1 MLHKYRQK
9 KLVEAEQFDGSD
21 EMIVKYDLVKSAVCK
36 GAYVMPWLSG
46 PTPIIR
52 ESDWIITNSEDG
64 YQRIDDDIF
73 RKTYERCD

>member
-9 KLVEAEQFDGSD
+9 KPVEAERFDGSD
-21 EMIVKYDLVKSAVCK
+21 EMIRKYKLVKSAVYK
-36 GAYVMPWLSG
+36 GAYAMPRLYG
-46 PTPIIR
+46 PVPTIWQG
-52 ESDWIITNSEDG
+52 DWIIANSEDG

>member
-1 MLHKYRQK
+1 MLHKYRK
-9 KLVEAEQFDGSD
+9 IETIKAEQLDGSD
-21 EMIVKYDLVKSAVCK
+21 EMIVKYDLVQSAVCK

-52 ESDWIITNSEDG
+52 EGDWIITDSEDG
-64 YQRIDDDIF
+64 YWRMDDDTF

>member
-9 KLVEAEQFDGSD
+9 KPIEAERFDGSD
-21 EMIVKYDLVKSAVCK
+21 EMIVKYELVKSTICK
-36 GAYVMPWLSG
+36 GAYVMPWLYG

-52 ESDWIITNSEDG
+52 EGDWIVTDSEDG